1 MSYLEIIFHYATAK
15 NRPTLKF
22 VDPNVQLELKVK
34 GNKHIISG
42 AVSGGV
48 AFGVLATVLPL
59 LCCICYFC
67 YKKKITRLVLDNPG
81 KLLETYREQIRNE
94 SNSENY
100 RTELINKAN
109 ELAKD
114 IFNYRNE
121 RKQSTHTTSGGN
133 QEQRKTILC
142 CCVNCYTKSPTS
154 NQEMEMSRRI
164 EDDCPARG
172 PPPPPS
178 SNGSSEFPHQPHPA
192 TGNDNEVKASQDS
205 KASLVDEA
213 LDAFVRDLQS
223 ITVTE

>member
-15 NRPTLKF
+15 NRPTL
-22 VDPNVQLELKVK
+22 VDPNIQLELKAK
-34 GNKHIISG
+34 ENKYIISG
-42 AVSGGV
+42 AVFGGV
-48 AFGVLATVLPL
+48 VLGALVTVPPL

-100 RTELINKAN
+100 RMELIKKAN
-109 ELAKD
+109 ELSKD
-114 IFNYRNE
+114 IINYRNE
-121 RKQSTHTTSGGN
+121 RKQSTHIISDGN
-133 QEQRKTILC
+133 QEHT
-142 CCVNCYTKSPTS
+142 SS
-154 NQEMEMSRRI
+154 NQEIEMSRRI

-178 SNGSSEFPHQPHPA
+178 SNGSSESPHQPNPA
-192 TGNDNEVKASQDS
+192 IGNEDEVKASQGS

>member
-1 MSYLEIIFHYATAK
+1 MSYHHGNNFLYYYYATAK
-15 NRPTLKF
+15 NRPTL
-22 VDPNVQLELKVK
+22 VDPNVLELEKS
-34 GNKHIISG
+34 KHIIWG
-42 AVSGGV
+42 AVLGGIV
-48 AFGVLATVLPL
+48 LGVLVLLL

-67 YKKKITRLVLDNPG
+67 YKVKITRLVLNNPG

-133 QEQRKTILC
+133 QEQKKTILC

-178 SNGSSEFPHQPHPA
+178 SNGSSKSPHQPRPHPA